1 MNTIIAISI
10 FLFLSVIVASK
21 CLFAFKYISLSKDNA
36 AKEQKINS
44 LTENIEN
51 QRRFRNNL
59 KTEFKNIAPKVSE
72 EKTQIISL
80 SKDNAVEKASKNLL
94 KAQKDLAARNGQ
106 KILLKNWAETK
117 QYFWRSKI
125 WKDTNLDYSL
135 LPKKANIKIGAE
147 ALKKVADATVAMP
160 QEEANIVKNVPI
172 IKNKMENN
180 IEINDEFKQAYD
192 LIDKSGDSVFITG
205 NAGSG
210 KTTFLRYYTMRARK
224 KTVILAPTGVAALN
238 CGGETVH
245 SFFYF
250 KPDITVSKIKK
261 KKLSEKS
268 IYKKVETIII
278 DEASMLRC
286 DILDCIDKFLRLN
299 REKRQE
305 PFGGVQMVFIGDLKQ
320 LPPVVKREEYH
331 IFNSVYKS
339 PYFLSAYSLN
349 KCIIH
354 TVELKKIYRQRDSG
368 FVALLNAVRNGTTND
383 DEIAELNKKVSP
395 QIFNRPM
402 TVYLTTTNKKAAFIN
417 HKYLSEI
424 EYKQVVFTAETENV
438 EENSKVFPAE
448 YELVVKKNA
457 QVMMLNN
464 DAKNRWVNGSI
475 GIVEDIKNGA
485 NSDKLSIYI
494 RFPNGRVES
503 VEPYK
508 W

>member
-1 MNTIIAISI
+1 MKK
-10 FLFLSVIVASK
+10 L
-21 CLFAFKYISLSKDNA
+21 
-36 AKEQKINS
+36 
-44 LTENIEN
+44 
-51 QRRFRNNL
+51 
-59 KTEFKNIAPKVSE
+59 
-72 EKTQIISL
+72 
-80 SKDNAVEKASKNLL
+80 
-94 KAQKDLAARNGQ
+94 
-106 KILLKNWAETK
+106 
-117 QYFWRSKI
+117 
-125 WKDTNLDYSL
+125 NLDYSL
-135 LPKKANIKIGAE
+135 LSKKTNIKNMGAE
-147 ALKKVADATVAMP
+147 ALKKVADATAAMP
-160 QEEANIVKNVPI
+160 NTMTQEAVN
-172 IKNKMENN
+172 MESDIN

-192 LIDKSGDSVFITG
+192 LIDKSGNCVFITG
-205 NAGSG
+205 SAGSG
-210 KTTFLRYYTMRARK
+210 KTTFLRYYTMRASK

-349 KCIIH
+349 KCILH
-354 TVELKKIYRQRDSG
+354 TVELKKIYRQRDSN
-368 FVALLNAVRNGTTND
+368 FVALLNAVRDGTAND
-383 DEIAELNKKVSP
+383 DEIAELNKKVSS

-424 EYKQVVFTAETENV
+424 EYKQVVFTAETKNI

-448 YELVVKKNA
+448 YELVIKKNA

-475 GIVEDIKNGA
+475 GIVENIKSGG
-485 NSDKLSIYI
+485 DFGKLSICI
-494 RFPNGRVES
+494 RFPNGRVEN

-508 W
+508 WELFKYGWNEEKKQIETYRAGFFKQYPLRLSWAITIHKSQGKTFDNVIIDMEYGTFAPGQLYVALSRCTSFDGITLSRPLTKRDILAPAVGD